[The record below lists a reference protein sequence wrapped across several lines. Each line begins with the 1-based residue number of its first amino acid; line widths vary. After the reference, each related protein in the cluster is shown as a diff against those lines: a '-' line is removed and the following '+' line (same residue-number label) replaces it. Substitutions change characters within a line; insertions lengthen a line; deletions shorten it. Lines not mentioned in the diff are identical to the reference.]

1 MPVNLVPLGRS
12 LSRLNRIVDALDR
25 ISPRWLLAI
34 NALISLFVLVAHGGW
49 LLLVRAGKGAA
60 TQSDIGLVYVT
71 IPLAAI
77 GLVLA
82 LVGFGS
88 VTARIWVLR
97 AQALLLLLL
106 VLFMLQFAWRVVQ
119 GGALEGGRFAWNPI
133 LFAFLCAYPVYLA
146 RRTLFP
152 SAAASQIVPR
162 YSHLIAFGASFI
174 VSALVIYHA
183 AP

>member
-1 MPVNLVPLGRS
+1 MN
-12 LSRLNRIVDALDR
+12 RLNRIVDALDR

-34 NALISLFVLVAHGGW
+34 NALISLFVLVAHSGW
-49 LLLVRAGKGAA
+49 LLLVRAGKGAG
-60 TQSDIGLVYVT
+60 TQSDISLVYLT
-71 IPLAAI
+71 IPLAAV

-82 LVGFGS
+82 LVGFALPATR
-88 VTARIWVLR
+88 VWVLR
-97 AQALLLLLL
+97 AQALLLLFLAM
-106 VLFMLQFAWRVVQ
+106 FILQFAWRVVE
-119 GGALEGGRFAWNPI
+119 GGAPEGGRFAWDPI

-162 YSHLIAFGASFI
+162 YSHLFAFAASFI

>member
-1 MPVNLVPLGRS
+1 MSLVRCLN
-12 LSRLNRIVDALDR
+12 RLNRIVDALDR

-34 NALISLFVLVAHGGW
+34 NALISLFVLVAHSSW
-49 LLLVRAGKGAA
+49 FFLVHAGKGAA
-60 TQSDIGLVYVT
+60 TQSDVGLVYLT
-71 IPLAAI
+71 IPLAAF

-82 LVGFGS
+82 LVGFALPATR
-88 VTARIWVLR
+88 VWVLR
-97 AQALLLLLL
+97 AQALLLLFL
-106 VLFMLQFAWRVVQ
+106 VLFMLQFAWRVV
-119 GGALEGGRFAWNPI
+119 EGGPPEGSRFAWDPI

-152 SAAASQIVPR
+152 SAAASLVVPR
-162 YSHLIAFGASFI
+162 YSHLFAFGASFI